1 MFFKDNNRGGVGGGR
16 YASAHKVSPFG
27 FQENFSF
34 SAFPTICF
42 GAKTL
47 KHAVRQDGCGVLLGF
62 FFYRGAGTSRLPPT
76 EFSHPPSHT
85 GVCAG
90 TRKTTLTWSTSLRVT
105 PG

>member
-1 MFFKDNNRGGVGGGR
+1 MALVFFKDNNRGGVGGGR

-42 GAKTL
+42 
-47 KHAVRQDGCGVLLGF
+47 KHVVRQDGCGVLLVWF
-62 FFYRGAGTSRLPPT
+62 LFYRGPGSSRPPPT
-76 EFSHPPSHT
+76 GFSHPPSHT
-85 GVCAG
+85 GVCAR